1 MEKTQR
7 VLYLIPSTLGASPV
21 ENVIPSYNISI
32 INTLQHFVVENI
44 RSARRFLIRCGYKRP
59 IDEVVFFELNE
70 HTTENE
76 LPGIMDD
83 TAGFSMGL
91 ISEAGLPAVA
101 DPGNMLINA
110 ARRRQIRIVPLAGP
124 SSLLMALMASGL
136 NGQNFA
142 FNGYLPVKGPERV
155 ARIRN
160 LERRSETENQSQI
173 FIETPYRNNQ
183 MVISLLEGCKP
194 HTNLCIAVDI
204 TLPGEWIMT
213 CSMAEWKLKPPPD
226 LKNKPAVF
234 ILQG

>member
-1 MEKTQR
+1 MEDKPR
-7 VLYLIPSTLGASPV
+7 VLYLIPATLGASPV
-21 ENVIPSYNISI
+21 ENVIPAYNIII

-59 IDEVVFFELNE
+59 MDEVIFFELNE
-70 HTTENE
+70 HSTEKD
-76 LPGIMDD
+76 LPGIMAD

-101 DPGNMLINA
+101 DPGNLLINA
-110 ARRRQIRIVPLAGP
+110 ARRHHIRIIPLAGP

-142 FNGYLPVKGPERV
+142 FNGYLPVKGPERM
-155 ARIRN
+155 ARIRQ

-183 MVISLLEGCKP
+183 MVVSLLECCKP
-194 HTNLCIAVDI
+194 HTSLCIAADI
-204 TLPGEWIMT
+204 TLPDEWIMT
-213 CSMAEWKLKPPPD
+213 CSIAEWKLKPPPD
-226 LKNKPAVF
+226 LKNRPAVF